1 MTASLHPEKPRIL
14 YMEDDAALAELVLRR
29 LQRHGFAVE
38 TAPDGVAGLEK
49 LSRSPCDVVVVDYK
63 MPHLDGLAV
72 LKRMLDEQATPSV
85 IMVSGFGSME
95 IALEAMRLGAV
106 DYVVKETGGNYPA
119 LLAGAIDRVLEKQRL
134 IQGKREAEAA
144 LKESELRFRAITD
157 SASEAIVSTD
167 AAGCCVSWNS
177 GAASIFGYREHEIL
191 GLPVTLLMAPQDQE
205 RHRNALQ
212 RVNETGI
219 LHHAGRLLE
228 LTAMRKNGELF
239 PLELSLSSWVVNG
252 KRFFSAVGREISA
265 RKQAEQQTRR
275 LLQTQILINKLLQSA
290 TAQHTLT
297 RQLEIALDLILSE
310 SWLPTLAKGM
320 IFLYDET
327 QDGLVLAVERGLSRS
342 MGMECVQVPRDW
354 CLCGQVFADRKL
366 RLITFSDQEPAH
378 VCTGMTSCGLYCA
391 PIVSGER
398 VLGVM
403 NLLLPAGHVGDAE
416 EAELLQAI
424 VNTLSGIIERGQLDA
439 RLQQAIANADKA
451 NAEKSR
457 FLAAMSHEI
466 RTPMNAILGMG
477 EMLAE
482 SPLNDSQQRFVQII
496 HHAGQGLLALINDI
510 LDLSK
515 VEAGQLELETIPFEP
530 EAMMET
536 LVEMLQP
543 KASSQETEIA
553 LQIDPYIPKRLIGDS
568 QRLQQI
574 LLNLLSNAVKFTPRG
589 RVVLSMVR
597 IGEGENPGGKEGEQ
611 HRLRFSVADT
621 GMGIPLDRQQKIF
634 QPFIQVDTSTSR
646 RFGGTGLG
654 LSICHK
660 LVERMAGS
668 IWLESQPGQGST
680 FHVELSFSQAPTVE
694 SRHVDSGQPD
704 LLIAERKESGLSILM
719 ADDAEENGFL
729 IDAYLEKT
737 PHCLTL
743 VEDGVQALQKFKEG
757 TFDLV
762 LMDMHMPGMDGY
774 QATRAIRAWE
784 ASHDRVP
791 IPILALTASAMWED
805 IAVTRAA
812 GCTLHLSK
820 PISKKLLLETLS
832 RFV

>member
-1 MTASLHPEKPRIL
+1 M
-14 YMEDDAALAELVLRR
+14 ALAELVSRR

-38 TAPDGVAGLEK
+38 TAPDGVAGLET

-63 MPHLDGLAV
+63 MPRLDGLAV

-157 SASEAIVSTD
+157 SASEAIVSMD
-167 AAGCCVSWNS
+167 AVGCCVSWNS
-177 GAASIFGYREHEIL
+177 GAASIFGYGEEEMIGR
-191 GLPVTLLMAPQDQE
+191 PVTLLMDSQDQE
-205 RHRNALQ
+205 RHCDALQ

-219 LHHAGRLLE
+219 MRHSGRLLE
-228 LTAMRKNGELF
+228 LTARRKNEERF

-265 RKQAEQQTRR
+265 RKRAEQQTRR
-275 LLQTQILINKLLQSA
+275 LLQTQILINGLLQSA
-290 TAQHTLT
+290 TARHTLT
-297 RQLEIALDLILSE
+297 RQLKIALDLILSE
-310 SWLPTLAKGM
+310 SWLPTLGKGM
-320 IFLYDET
+320 IFLYDDA
-327 QDGLVLAVERGLSRS
+327 QDGLVLAVERGMDPSWGSVCAVASRS
-342 MGMECVQVPRDW
+342 GCG
-354 CLCGQVFADRKL
+354 CGQALTDRKL
-366 RLITFSDQEPAH
+366 HFISVTPDRDPVACCVDATPDSQY
-378 VCTGMTSCGLYCA
+378 CT
-391 PIVSGER
+391 PIVSGNR

-403 NLLLPAGHVGDAE
+403 NLIMPAGHVEDAE
-416 EAELLQAI
+416 EAELLHAI

-477 EMLAE
+477 EILAE
-482 SPLNDSQQRFVQII
+482 GPLNDNQQRSVQII

-515 VEAGQLELETIPFEP
+515 VEAGQLELESIPFEP

-536 LVEMLQP
+536 LMEMLQP
-543 KASSQETEIA
+543 KASSQETEIS
-553 LQIDPYIPKRLIGDS
+553 LQIDPYLPKRLIGDP
-568 QRLQQI
+568 QRLQQV

-589 RVVLSMVR
+589 RVVLSMTRV
-597 IGEGENPGGKEGEQ
+597 GEEPSGER

-621 GMGIPLDRQQKIF
+621 GMGIPPDRQQQIF

-654 LSICHK
+654 LSICQK

-680 FHVELSFSQAPTVE
+680 FHVELVFSQAPTVE
-694 SRHVDSGQPD
+694 SRPVDSGQPD
-704 LLIAERKESGLSILM
+704 LLSAARQEGGLSILM

-729 IDAYLEKT
+729 IEAYLANT
-737 PHCLTL
+737 PHRLTV
-743 VEDGVQALQKFKEG
+743 VEDGVQALQRFQEG
-757 TFDLV
+757 VFDLV

-784 ASHDRVP
+784 VGHKRTP

-805 IAVTRAA
+805 IAITREA

-820 PISKKLLLETLS
+820 PISKKRLLETLN